1 MTIANG
7 IFGIILSMAMIFIAL
22 IVFDAFQ
29 TNVID
34 CTQFT
39 AGSSSAD
46 ACNNTVTY
54 VGIAFV
60 IIPITI
66 LFDVIGLLPFFGGR
80 FSIKN

>member
-1 MTIANG
+1 MAVAQG

-34 CTQFT
+34 CSTFT

-66 LFDVIGLLPFFGGR
+66 LFDVIGLLPFFGGK
-80 FSIKN
+80 FSIRN

>member
-1 MTIANG
+1 MGMSNG

-34 CTQFT
+34 CTSFT
-39 AGSSSAD
+39 AGSNSAD

-60 IIPITI
+60 T
-66 LFDVIGLLPFFGGR
+66 LPFLLAGC
-80 FSIKN
+80 